1 MFKGL
6 YRWIGIVMLVAA
18 IFGGIVAYNMWNKDH
33 ADASEMPAIA
43 ISAADLYKAFETDEA
58 KANAMYV
65 GKVVEVTGEVSEV
78 KSDSITQVFLT
89 FPDAMMGGI
98 TIGIDARYTEG
109 ISSLKPGAT
118 ATFKGFCSGYLT
130 DVVLK
135 DGILIQP

>member
-6 YRWIGIVMLVAA
+6 YRFMGLLMLAAA
-18 IFGGIVAYNMWNKDH
+18 IGGGIFAYNMWNKDH
-33 ADASEMPAIA
+33 ADASDLPGIA
-43 ISAADLYKAFETDEA
+43 ISAGDLYKAFESDEA

-78 KSDSITQVFLT
+78 KSDSITQVFLSV
-89 FPDAMMGGI
+89 PDAMMGGI
-98 TIGIDARYTEG
+98 TIGIDARHTEG
-109 ISSLKPGAT
+109 IASLKPGTT

-135 DGILIQP
+135 DGVLIQP